1 MRILLISQYFWPE
14 SFVINDLAIKLA
26 GKGHE
31 VTVAT
36 GKPNYPDGDIYD
48 GYSAR
53 GVQYER
59 YSLLIDV
66 VRVPVYPRGKGG
78 AKKLLLNYFSFVVM
92 GLWYFPKLLRREKV
106 DVIIVFAPS
115 PIVQVIPAILLKWLK
130 GAHLAVWV
138 QDLWPESL
146 SATGFVKKS
155 WVIKSVGYMVRGIYK
170 CCDTLLLQSR
180 AFFEPTKKYASS
192 EKLVYFPN
200 SIDMTNSSV
209 VGGVIPEALKSE
221 LESHFSVVF
230 AGNIGTAQSMESI
243 VEAASLLKQEA
254 GLKIFIVGSGSMLEW
269 VASQKKSLHLDNLVL
284 PGRFPADAMPEIFEC
299 AAALLVSLNDEEI
312 FSYTIPSKIQ
322 AYLAAGRPIIAAL
335 RGEGARVISDSGAG
349 VVCPPASGQLL
360 AATILALKES
370 SSVERD
376 KMGVAGLKYFN
387 ENFDMDFQSGRLIDI
402 LTARLNR
409 K

>member
-36 GKPNYPDGDIYD
+36 GKPNYPDGDIYE
-48 GYSAR
+48 GYSAK

-59 YSLLIDV
+59 YSSLIDL
-66 VRVPVYPRGKGG
+66 VRVPTYPRGKGG

-92 GLWYFPKLLRREKV
+92 GLWYFPKLLSRKKI

-130 GAHLAVWV
+130 RAHLAVWV

-146 SATGFVKKS
+146 SATGFVKSS
-155 WVIKSVGYMVRGIYK
+155 WVLKFVGYMVRGIYK

-200 SIDMTNSSV
+200 SIDIKNFSA
-209 VGGVIPEALKSE
+209 VGSVIPRALKSE

-230 AGNIGTAQSMESI
+230 AGNIGTAQSVESI

-254 GLKIFIVGSGSMLEW
+254 GLRIFIVGSGSMLEW
-269 VASQKKSLHLDNLVL
+269 VVSQKKSLQLDNLVL

-299 AAALLVSLNDEEI
+299 AAALLVTLNDEEI

-335 RGEGARVISDSGAG
+335 RGEGARVITESGSG
-349 VVCPPASGQLL
+349 LVCPPASGQML
-360 AATILALKES
+360 ATTILALKES

-376 KMGVAGLKYFN
+376 KMGGAGLKYFN
-387 ENFDMDFQSGRLIDI
+387 ENYDMDFQSGRLIDI

>member
-48 GYSAR
+48 GYSAK

-59 YSLLIDV
+59 YSSLIDV

-92 GLWYFPKLLRREKV
+92 GLWYFPKLLRGEKI

-155 WVIKSVGYMVRGIYK
+155 WVIKSVGHVVRGIYK

-180 AFFEPTKKYASS
+180 AFFEPTKKYASL

-200 SIDMTNSSV
+200 SIDMKNSSV
-209 VGGVIPEALKSE
+209 VGNVIPGALKSE

-254 GLKIFIVGSGSMLEW
+254 GLRIFIVGSGSMLEW

-349 VVCPPASGQLL
+349 LVCPPASGQLL